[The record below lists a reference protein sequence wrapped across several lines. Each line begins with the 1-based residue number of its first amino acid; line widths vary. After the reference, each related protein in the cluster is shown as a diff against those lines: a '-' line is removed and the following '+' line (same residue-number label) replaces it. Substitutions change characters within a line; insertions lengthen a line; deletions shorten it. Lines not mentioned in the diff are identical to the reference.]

1 MEVGGVAG
9 ADRAP
14 AVIRSRWPL
23 ALAAGALLVGCGH
36 LVVLNDPLTAA
47 EHSDLG
53 VSYERSGRADLA
65 EREYKKAIHRDSR
78 LAVAHLNLGNLHA
91 ARGDWSGAERCY
103 RDALR
108 ARPDDPDALNNLA
121 TALMRRGRRLD
132 EAETLATRAVAIGGR
147 DSLYRATLDEVRDT
161 RARHGRE
168 TAGAATGGA
177 P

>member
-1 MEVGGVAG
+1 MEVGGVAR

-14 AVIRSRWPL
+14 AVIRARWVL
-23 ALAAGALLVGCGH
+23 GVLAGAVLGGCGH

-65 EREYKKAIHRDSR
+65 EREYRKAIHKDPR

-91 ARGDWSGAERCY
+91 ARGDWGGAERCY

-108 ARPDDPDALNNLA
+108 ARPDDPDGLNNLA
-121 TALMRRGRRLD
+121 LALARRGRRLD
-132 EAETLATRAVAIGGR
+132 EAETLASRAVAIGGR
-147 DSLYRATLDEVRDT
+147 DSLYRSTLDEVRDA
-161 RARHGRE
+161 RARHARE
-168 TAGAATGGA
+168 TAGATPGGA
-177 P
+177 R

>member
-1 MEVGGVAG
+1 MEVGGVAR

-14 AVIRSRWPL
+14 AVIRARWPL
-23 ALAAGALLVGCGH
+23 ALAACAVLAGCGH

-65 EREYKKAIHRDSR
+65 EREYKKAIHKDRK

-108 ARPDDPDALNNLA
+108 AHPDDPDALNNLA
-121 TALMRRGRRLD
+121 LALARRGRKLD
-132 EAETLATRAVAIGGR
+132 EAESLATRAIAIGGR
-147 DSLYRATLDEVRDT
+147 DSLYHSTLDEIREAQ
-161 RARHGRE
+161 ARHARPTTGSS
-168 TAGAATGGA
+168 GGA